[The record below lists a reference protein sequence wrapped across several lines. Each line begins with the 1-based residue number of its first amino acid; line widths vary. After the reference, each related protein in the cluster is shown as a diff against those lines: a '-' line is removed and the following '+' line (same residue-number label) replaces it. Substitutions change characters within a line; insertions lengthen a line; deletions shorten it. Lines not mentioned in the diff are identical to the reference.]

1 MTWNQEPKIRYTEL
15 FINNSC
21 IIINKRHEK
30 ITGLKQKKNPRVQTK
45 THVNPNQ
52 QSALTPTLQSLGGC
66 FRNFFPSGPMT
77 STSAGGMES
86 AAISHRPR
94 D

>member
-1 MTWNQEPKIRYTEL
+1 MTWNQEPRIGYTEL

-30 ITGLKQKKNPRVQTK
+30 NHWTKAEKNPRVQTK

-52 QSALTPTLQSLGGC
+52 QSALTPMLQSLGGC

-77 STSAGGMES
+77 STSAGGIES
-86 AAISHRPR
+86 AAISHQPR